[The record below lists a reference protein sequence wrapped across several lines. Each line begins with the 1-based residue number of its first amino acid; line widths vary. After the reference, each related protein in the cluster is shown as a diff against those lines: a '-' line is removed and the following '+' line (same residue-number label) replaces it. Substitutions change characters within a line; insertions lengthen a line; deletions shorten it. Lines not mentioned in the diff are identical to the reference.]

1 MDVTLTVDLGWGESF
16 SEEEYADVL
25 KGNALDIY
33 RLLLTSDKPLGIRE
47 IQRSLSLSS
56 PSVAQYHL
64 TKLEEA
70 GLLLRESGNYVVKK
84 FVSANFVKIKHLLIP
99 RYLFYCVFAA
109 TVLLLEVLWL
119 GQEIS
124 AREYFFSTFATVIFL
139 LIFCFETAKVW
150 RKGSL

>member
-1 MDVTLTVDLGWGESF
+1 MLDALTMAVYGVSAF
-16 SEEEYADVL
+16 SEEEYADIL

-33 RLLLTSDKPLGIRE
+33 RLLLTSSKPLGIRE
-47 IQRSLSLSS
+47 IQRTLNFSS

-70 GLLLRESGNYVVKK
+70 GLLKRENSNYIVDK
-84 FVSANFVKIKHLLIP
+84 FVSANFIKIKHLLIP

-109 TVLLLEVLWL
+109 TVLALEFLWL
-119 GQEIS
+119 GHAVS
-124 AREYFFSTFATVIFL
+124 ASEYFFSTTATVVFL
-139 LIFCFETAKVW
+139 LIFCFETVKIW